1 MTLESKFHW
10 RQWFLGYLLSFV
22 SITGILLVVL
32 LVRFIAFKT
41 HGLGAM
47 PNINWPKNP
56 GLILIL
62 ETFWKYQVAPIV
74 SWLPFILALDLGLR
88 RFLYRLHD

>member
-1 MTLESKFHW
+1 MTLESKFQW

-41 HGLGAM
+41 QGLGAM
-47 PNINWPKNP
+47 PNIDWPKNA

-62 ETFWKYQVAPIV
+62 ETFWKFKVAPIAN
-74 SWLPFILALDLGLR
+74 WLPFTLALDLWLR
-88 RFLYRLHD
+88 RFLYELHD